1 MFHKFVFQ
9 TKTERRLAVFAA
21 LISLPAVYGAY
32 AIAADTVKAQVV
44 QDTSLYSKIK
54 PDVLAMIEKGEADF
68 MARDPKRLGESI
80 TEDFTWYRVMPDGPK
95 LAVQGRENTVNMLAQ
110 FFNAD
115 APGGFESQVY
125 RLGMVGNIL
134 IQVEV
139 DKYDSKT
146 EGKVHK
152 TSLELYEFRDG
163 RRFREWRFTPTA
175 SPFDK

>member
-21 LISLPAVYGAY
+21 LISFPAIYGAY
-32 AIAADTVKAQVV
+32 ALAADTVKTQVV
-44 QDTSLYSKIK
+44 QDTSIFSKIK

-68 MARDPKRLGESI
+68 LARDPQRLADSV
-80 TEDFTWYRVMPDGPK
+80 TEDFTWYRVAPDGPK
-95 LAVQGRENTVNMLAQ
+95 LAVQGRASMVKMLEQ

-115 APGGFESQVY
+115 APAGFQSKVY

-134 IQVEV
+134 VQVEV

-146 EGKVHK
+146 EGKVEK

-163 RRFREWRFTPTA
+163 RRFREWRLTPTN

>member
-1 MFHKFVFQ
+1 MLHKFVFQ
-9 TKTERRLAVFAA
+9 TKIERYLAVCAALLALPAIYGTYAFAA
-21 LISLPAVYGAY
+21 N
-32 AIAADTVKAQVV
+32 TVKTQVV
-44 QDTSLYSKIK
+44 QDTSIYSKIK

-68 MARDPKRLGESI
+68 LARDAQRLADSV
-80 TEDFTWYRVMPDGPK
+80 TEDFTWYRVAPDGPK
-95 LAVQGRENTVNMLAQ
+95 LAVQGRENMVKMLQQ

-115 APGGFESQVY
+115 APAGFESKVY

-146 EGKVHK
+146 EGKVDK
-152 TSLELYEFRDG
+152 TSLELYEFKDG
-163 RRFREWRFTPTA
+163 KRFREWRLTPTA

>member
-9 TKTERRLAVFAA
+9 TKTEQRLAVLAA
-21 LISLPAVYGAY
+21 LISLPALYGAY
-32 AIAADTVKAQVV
+32 AFAADTVKTQVV
-44 QDTSLYSKIK
+44 ADTSMFSKIK
-54 PDVLAMIEKGEADF
+54 PDVLAMIEKGESDF
-68 MARDPKRLGESI
+68 LARDPKRLGDSV
-80 TEDFTWYRVMPDGPK
+80 TEDFVWYRVAPDGPK
-95 LAVQGRENTVNMLAQ
+95 VAVQGRENMVKMLEQ
-110 FFNAD
+110 FFTTD
-115 APGGFESQVY
+115 APAGFESKVY

-146 EGKVHK
+146 EGKVEK

-163 RRFREWRFTPTA
+163 RRFREWRLTPTA